1 MQIVGLDVGTKRIGV
16 AKADTSVR
24 IAIPDGTVVVNGGEF
39 GEIASILKRYKT
51 NWVILGLPRNSRGE
65 ETAQSAYVRDFAKK
79 LRRAVPT
86 VKIRF
91 QDESLTS
98 VEAEKRLRARK
109 GYFYA
114 KGEVD
119 AEAASIILQD
129 FIESFAITAQMDANQ
144 SDEPNIDLEDK
155 KDGSDRL
162 EMPKKAPK
170 TPQNIQKAQNIAPK
184 APQAS
189 KAPKTPLKRP
199 KTPEIPSKRPKTPE
213 IPQNPQ
219 KTKEKRQMAKK
230 ISIFTGITLAVVVA
244 IGVGLFTWYEANIA
258 PIYPDVNCAENP
270 DQSACPE
277 IIFAVQSGET
287 TAQIANNLESANL
300 IRSSLAAQIYY
311 RLHFNSTDSPLKT
324 GEYKFNRTLSTGEI
338 LDQLVKGE
346 NHSNVFSFT
355 ILPGETVAK
364 VKARLITDY
373 GYSAEEV
380 NAAFSKNYD
389 FPMLKSRR
397 STAAYG
403 AEPLEG
409 FLFGDTYEFYKGESV
424 DKIISTSLAAM
435 QSVIDDNKLE
445 EKFAEHNLNLYEG
458 ITLASIVQREATASE
473 QANVAKVFLN
483 RLAKGMT
490 LGSDV
495 TTQYALDLVDPG
507 RTTYTNN
514 AAALSVDSL
523 YNTRIYS
530 GLTPGPISN
539 PGTSALLAV
548 ANPTNTTAIYFLT
561 GDDGMMYYSNTEEG
575 HNQNIRAHCRNLCNV
590 SL

>member
-39 GEIASILKRYKT
+39 DEISRILKRYKT

-79 LRRAVPT
+79 LRRAIPT

-129 FIESFAITAQMDANQ
+129 FIESFAITAQMEANQ
-144 SDEPNIDLEDK
+144 SDEPNIDLKDK
-155 KDGSDRL
+155 EDGSDRL
-162 EMPKKAPK
+162 KTPEKAPKPQNISPKKTKSPKTPEKAPK
-170 TPQNIQKAQNIAPK
+170 TPK
-184 APQAS
+184 
-189 KAPKTPLKRP
+189 
-199 KTPEIPSKRPKTPE
+199 
-213 IPQNPQ
+213 
-219 KTKEKRQMAKK
+219 KTKEKRHMAKK
-230 ISIFTGITLAVVVA
+230 IAIFTGIILAITA
-244 IGVGLFTWYEANIA
+244 IAGASFFAWYEANIL

-277 IIFAVQSGET
+277 IIFSVQSGET
-287 TAQIANNLESANL
+287 TAQITNNLEAANL
-300 IRSSLAAQIYY
+300 IRNSFAAQVYY
-311 RLHFNSTDSPLKT
+311 RLHFNSEDSYLKT
-324 GEYKFNRTLSTGEI
+324 GEYKFNRTLSTGDI
-338 LDQLVKGE
+338 LDQLAKGE
-346 NHSNVFSFT
+346 NRSNVFSFT

-364 VKARLITDY
+364 IKTRLIKDY

-380 NAAFSKNYD
+380 NAAFAKSYD

-397 STAAYG
+397 STATYG

-424 DKIISTSLAAM
+424 DKIVSTSLAAM
-435 QSVIDDNKLE
+435 QSVIDDNQLE
-445 EKFAEHNLNLYEG
+445 EKFAKQGLNLYEG
-458 ITLASIVQREATASE
+458 ITLASIVQRESTASE

-495 TTQYALDLVDPG
+495 TTQYALDLVDPE

-561 GDDGMMYYSNTEEG
+561 GDDGMMYYSSTEEG
-575 HNQNIRAHCRNLCNV
+575 HNQNIRTHCRNLCNV